1 MGKVA
6 FVFSGQGD
14 QYVGMGKELYDSYV
28 PARNVFV
35 SLEALREG
43 TIRECFSSDEA
54 TLKQTVNTQPDMY
67 ALELA
72 AAAVL
77 DAEGIKADMAAGF
90 SLGEIAAAEYA
101 GVFSLEDGFSI
112 VRKRGELMQK
122 ESGRGSAA
130 MTAVLKLDD
139 RTVEVLC
146 SAFTHIYPVN
156 YNCPGQVVVSGSA
169 EEIEQFEVRVKDAGG
184 RAMRLR
190 VSGAFHSPYMQKAAE
205 AFGEFLKAYE
215 LAAPRLPLYSD
226 YTGSLYEGDYR
237 TLLSRQISSPVR
249 WSEIVGKMI
258 ASGADTFIELG
269 PGRTLC
275 SLIARIDRS
284 VRTYSASD
292 RSGIEKILEEVR

>member
-1 MGKVA
+1 MGKIA

-14 QYVGMGKELYDSYV
+14 QYVGMGKELYDSYEL
-28 PARNVFV
+28 ARKVFD

-43 TIRECFSSDEA
+43 TIAECFSSDEG
-54 TLKQTVNTQPDMY
+54 TLKQTANTQPDMY
-67 ALELA
+67 ALEMA

-77 DAEGIKADMAAGF
+77 SSEGIKADMAAGF
-90 SLGEIAAAEYA
+90 SLGEISAAAYA
-101 GVFSLEDGFSI
+101 GVFSLHDGFTI

-122 ESGRGSAA
+122 ESGHNSAA

-139 RTVEVLC
+139 KCVEVLC
-146 SAFTHIYPVN
+146 SAFSNIYPVN

-184 RAMRLR
+184 RAMRLK
-190 VSGAFHSPYMQKAAE
+190 VSGAFHSPYMQKAAD
-205 AFGEFLKAYE
+205 AFGLFLSDFS
-215 LAAPRLPLYSD
+215 LSAPTLPLYSD
-226 YTGSLYEGDYR
+226 YSGSVYEGDYR
-237 TLLSRQISSPVR
+237 TLLSRQIASPVR
-249 WSEIVGKMI
+249 WSSIVGKMI
-258 ASGADTFIELG
+258 EAGADTFIELG

-292 RSGIEKILEEVR
+292 KAGIEKVLEEVR